1 VSFIH
6 FQVVS
11 GTVISWND
19 VLGFGGNFA
28 HGLCTTL
35 DGTYW
40 GCLCCCALEFKGG
53 HEGKIMREGDKG
65 CPASL

>member
-1 VSFIH
+1 VF
-6 FQVVS
+6 
-11 GTVISWND
+11 
-19 VLGFGGNFA
+19 LGCGGNFG
-28 HGLCTTL
+28 HGPH
-35 DGTYW
+35 GTEDYSHW